1 MIRLGA
7 INAALLFLFGEDEGR
22 RRIDELDKALPK
34 RAEAERYQSGVI
46 LAGARARR
54 RAQSPT
60 IEPGD
65 LLRIVEAAG
74 ARRRTALS
82 LRDRLLVAV
91 HCCSGLGAGEIRVLR
106 WDDLRWESEG
116 EAWSVAAARGT
127 KRTRLAIFGPAA
139 SLMIRHRLEAEA
151 FDEYAFANSR
161 GETLTDRQV
170 RRIVLAACSAAGFP
184 HAARSTLMSAS
195 AAYLS
200 AAGLR
205 DHDVAFALRQA
216 TSASRSVP
224 MICSAVDRF
233 RAMPTPLSRP
243 RSSHRIWTGSGQVRW
258 IHGLALLNQRLCCA
272 RARSAFMNQRY
283 LYYCLPFPL
292 KALNEVTYATTVKHL
307 SSLDVLKFRLPLPPL
322 DEQRAIAAF
331 LDRETERIDALVA
344 KKRMLIER
352 LREYHTAL
360 ITRTVTRG
368 LPPEAARAAG
378 MDPSPRLKPSGVEW
392 LGETPE
398 HWDLKGDYIR

>member
-1 MIRLGA
+1 MSQRALFDLDSIDPVPKRGRLDADSEAFLVRYRDYYRGDRSDGALRGEVSQLRSLVREAVRQGGGSRLPEVLSNCSALAGVLTAPAKRPSAATALIRLGA

-34 RAEAERYQSGVI
+34 RAEAEWYQSGVI
-46 LAGARARR
+46 LAGERARR

-91 HCCSGLGAGEIRVLR
+91 HCYSGLGAGEIRVLR

-116 EAWSVAAARGT
+116 EAWSAAAARGT

-200 AAGLR
+200 AAWLR
-205 DHDVAFALRQA
+205 DHDVAFALGIADMRTINRLLKPHHKLAAQRQA
-216 TSASRSVP
+216 HAPYSA
-224 MICSAVDRF
+224 
-233 RAMPTPLSRP
+233 
-243 RSSHRIWTGSGQVRW
+243 
-258 IHGLALLNQRLCCA
+258 
-272 RARSAFMNQRY
+272 
-283 LYYCLPFPL
+283 
-292 KALNEVTYATTVKHL
+292 
-307 SSLDVLKFRLPLPPL
+307 
-322 DEQRAIAAF
+322 
-331 LDRETERIDALVA
+331 
-344 KKRMLIER
+344 
-352 LREYHTAL
+352 
-360 ITRTVTRG
+360 
-368 LPPEAARAAG
+368 
-378 MDPSPRLKPSGVEW
+378 
-392 LGETPE
+392 
-398 HWDLKGDYIR
+398 